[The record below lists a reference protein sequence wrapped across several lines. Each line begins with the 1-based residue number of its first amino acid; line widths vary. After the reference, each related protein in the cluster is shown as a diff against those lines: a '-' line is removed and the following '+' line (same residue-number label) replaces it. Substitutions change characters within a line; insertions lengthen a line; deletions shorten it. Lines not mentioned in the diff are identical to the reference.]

1 MRPGGQDLWNGE
13 LYARSDDKWGSLG
26 RDGTLRLNEA
36 LVLRHLTGG
45 ELSDDPSLQA
55 QALAT
60 VLHESRHARAAV
72 DAPAEPNALRQP
84 QSIGLDEGLIELG
97 SIEDFAAFAQQAGYE
112 GVPQPKPEYKGA
124 VDASTA
130 LLERAASSDSERSA
144 LLSTAVDQPVVMRWD
159 VVADSIVRN
168 ELADIVPSDADHQ
181 QAARAHLT
189 TRMAV
194 PGWDGIQHR
203 PNAGPIVAA
212 DTKAAVDTAVG
223 ELRVHYQQSPDEPY
237 PAKVPNPMAAI
248 TAEADTRGSQQRAS
262 SRSDHSESVDLTELP
277 PPSAATRV
285 DAPSTQSS
293 AASVSQQLPRELRFL
308 NDQAP
313 AAQATRPGPALGD
326 GARGAG
332 APHTPSISRSPT
344 SRTPSTGRD

>member
-1 MRPGGQDLWNGE
+1 
-13 LYARSDDKWGSLG
+13 
-26 RDGTLRLNEA
+26 
-36 LVLRHLTGG
+36 
-45 ELSDDPSLQA
+45 
-55 QALAT
+55 
-60 VLHESRHARAAV
+60 
-72 DAPAEPNALRQP
+72 
-84 QSIGLDEGLIELG
+84 
-97 SIEDFAAFAQQAGYE
+97 
-112 GVPQPKPEYKGA
+112 
-124 VDASTA
+124 
-130 LLERAASSDSERSA
+130 
-144 LLSTAVDQPVVMRWD
+144 MRWD

-285 DAPSTQSS
+285 DAPSTQST

-313 AAQATRPGPALGD
+313 GLGHPPRPGLGRRRSWRRRTPHTIHQPVPDQPHTLYRPRLTGPLPLAQAVE
-326 GARGAG
+326 
-332 APHTPSISRSPT
+332 H
-344 SRTPSTGRD
+344 